1 MVWAFHS
8 ESQELLVGAC
18 VNACGGKISWA
29 DARALG
35 IPLWLNSIE
44 SLVRIWFILRPRLKR
59 CKFFVESSDGGH
71 CEERIHGWREPG
83 SCSVLLVLLRFGET

>member
-59 CKFFVESSDGGH
+59 CKFFCRKLRWRSLRGTNTWL
-71 CEERIHGWREPG
+71 ERTGI
-83 SCSVLLVLLRFGET
+83 L